1 MGLHERRGF
10 RVLGAYGLGLGFRFG
25 VGSEGLGF
33 IVFLRDILTS
43 CRKIPEVRGMGLAP
57 QEAGYG
63 AWLFRILGTQGE
75 PQGGVWGGGVV
86 GESMISPFLPKAT
99 SSLSGGHRVSK
110 QKCVFQEYSKTLK
123 TNLNL
128 IEGNIPRFRDT
139 KPKGTKH
146 NCLRM
151 RGCKANPAACNAGVI
166 PMSFHAV
173 KVLLGGLSGL
183 SRCTYHPHKPYSK
196 PIILVTNLLTK
207 SP

>member
-1 MGLHERRGF
+1 MGF
-10 RVLGAYGLGLGFRFG
+10 
-25 VGSEGLGF
+25 EGLGV
-33 IVFLRDILTS
+33 IVFLMDILTS
-43 CRKIPEVRGMGLAP
+43 CRKIPEVRVWGWLHKKPDMGL
-57 QEAGYG
+57 G
-63 AWLFRILGTQGE
+63 FLGFWALKGNL
-75 PQGGVWGGGVV
+75 VWGVGGR

-99 SSLSGGHRVSK
+99 SSLPGGHRVSK

-128 IEGNIPRFRDT
+128 IEGNIPWFRDT
-139 KPKGTKH
+139 KPNGTKH

-173 KVLLGGLSGL
+173 KGLLRGSGGLSKD
-183 SRCTYHPHKPYSK
+183 TYHPHKPYSK

-207 SP
+207 SPWPFK